1 MTITQI
7 HASLAQSATIFIG
20 VLSVWAVLY
29 AIQNKDL
36 DSNWF
41 GAAVIGEVL
50 ILAQFVLGFYIYL
63 SGDHDLP
70 RPFLH
75 ILYAIVTVISLPAAY
90 GYLSRLMEGR
100 ALTIAL
106 ATVSIFLTIVLNRT
120 STVAAWD
127 YAYLSQLL
135 HWLATARLPWA

>member
-7 HASLAQSATIFIG
+7 HASLAQSATIFMA

-29 AIQNKDL
+29 AFQNKEL

-41 GAAVIGEVL
+41 GAAVIGELL
-50 ILAQFVLGFYIYL
+50 IVAQFVLGFYIYL
-63 SGDHDLP
+63 SGDHNLP

-75 ILYAIVTVISLPAAY
+75 ILYAVVTVISLPAGY

-106 ATVSIFLTIVLNRT
+106 GTVTIFLTIVLNRT
-120 STVAAWD
+120 AVVASWD
-127 YAYLSQLL
+127 YEYLIQMLR
-135 HWLATARLPWA
+135 WMAV

>member
-7 HASLAQSATIFIG
+7 HASLAQSATIFMA

-41 GAAVIGEVL
+41 GAAVIGELL
-50 ILAQFVLGFYIYL
+50 IVAQFVLGLTIYL
-63 SGDHDLP
+63 SGDHNLP

-75 ILYAIVTVISLPAAY
+75 ILYAMVTVISLPAGY
-90 GYLSRLMEGR
+90 GYLSRMMENR

-106 ATVSIFLTIVLNRT
+106 ATITIFLTIVLNRT
-120 STVAAWD
+120 SVVASWD
-127 YAYLSQLL
+127 YQYLVQ
-135 HWLATARLPWA
+135 WLGWLTGVM